1 MRREARS
8 APLAVSFGDLRR
20 GSSPLRRRG
29 DSVSEES
36 GDAPPRAV
44 KQPRERRPSPPRHRA
59 GVMVLP
65 RGALSPPLSFPPR
78 GGRVRVRVGVGRL
91 PRGSVRL
98 EHPPV
103 SLHSYDAH
111 ERRPREFVRYGFP
124 YVRERFPH
132 AVFDSIAHFSRWHVA
147 FAHASHEFERDS
159 PERDSSLRRER
170 HVERFDEVHGEHPRR
185 PRADAQRRGHPSEE
199 SFQVRPLH
207 GSAPV
212 VELVKRAHVPRE
224 RVRAEFPLL
233 VILRVFEILDDHRGE
248 EVEHDHRHEDDEGDE
263 ERIRRVRPAVP
274 LRPAPRRKIRTVAH
288 QPDPLVVRGDPKQ
301 RQHRHRERFEIGVF
315 VERVA
320 AANGPERQHPDVRV
334 DEKEQKDQRADVPK
348 RGEGSDERG

>member
-36 GDAPPRAV
+36 GDTPPRAV

-65 RGALSPPLSFPPR
+65 RGALSPPLSFPPH

-185 PRADAQRRGHPSEE
+185 PRADAQRLAHR
-199 SFQVRPLH
+199 VDIDARPRAA
-207 GSAPV
+207 G
-212 VELVKRAHVPRE
+212 ELALL
-224 RVRAEFPLL
+224 RVRDTAGELDHFEAALQIALGIVDDLAVLAGKQLGQLL
-233 VILRVFEILDDHRGE
+233 HVVFQQLLELEHHPRAALGIGGGPGRVHLPGRVHGLLQQCGIAKGHFGLHFAGR
-248 EVEHDHRHEDDEGDE
+248 
-263 ERIRRVRPAVP
+263 RIP
-274 LRPAPRRKIRTVAH
+274 H
-288 QPDPLVVRGDPKQ
+288 LVL
-301 RQHRHRERFEIGVF
+301 
-315 VERVA
+315 A
-320 AANGPERQHPDVRV
+320 A
-334 DEKEQKDQRADVPK
+334 
-348 RGEGSDERG
+348 STC